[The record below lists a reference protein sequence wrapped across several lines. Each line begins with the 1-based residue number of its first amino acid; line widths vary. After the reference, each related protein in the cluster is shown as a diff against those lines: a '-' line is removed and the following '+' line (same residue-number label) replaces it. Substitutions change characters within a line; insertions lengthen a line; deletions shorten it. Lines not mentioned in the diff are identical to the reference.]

1 MRGRFTVWVYQDI
14 PTISRP
20 HNFVPSMAHWQRK
33 GIDRHKQRLFFS
45 IVDRSPRKEVNQM
58 QEEPTTREPQ
68 AAATASDTS
77 EQLHTLRE
85 LAELTGRPLRTVQYN
100 AHKLP
105 EEVKRKDERG
115 GILLTDTG
123 AALLRSQI
131 DTKKPPRNHRA
142 TTAQRATHCAQH
154 CAAENQGNTS
164 EIENSDRATAQHC
177 AQDATYCAVHCA
189 VNKSEDTQETP
200 RNHET
205 LRATTAQ
212 HCAQDS
218 DLCAVLES
226 SLQVLREQLSAQ
238 QKTID
243 GLTERLAAEQ
253 TAHAETRQALTAA
266 QALHAGT
273 LQRLADTQ
281 SQRTAEPEPQTTT
294 ATAEAVPED
303 EATDTQSDTQSAELR
318 QTIER
323 QAAELEQLREQLAAA
338 QQPRGLFARLFHR
351 GKEK

>member
-1 MRGRFTVWVYQDI
+1 
-14 PTISRP
+14 
-20 HNFVPSMAHWQRK
+20 
-33 GIDRHKQRLFFS
+33 
-45 IVDRSPRKEVNQM
+45 M

-100 AHKLP
+100 AQKLP

-123 AALLRSQI
+123 AELLRSQI
-131 DTKKPPRNHRA
+131 DAKKPPRSHRA
-142 TTAQRATHCAQH
+142 TT
-154 CAAENQGNTS
+154 
-164 EIENSDRATAQHC
+164 

-200 RNHET
+200 RNPET
-205 LRATTAQ
+205 LRANTAQ